1 MKPMGPTPPKKTRPS
16 SPPVRTGLVHALKYL
31 ALKLQQPKNALITI
45 SGLAVIIILLILMFQ
60 QDKNRDD
67 ELFEEWVRTQLQ
79 GIESWQAS
87 ASLNDARNPDLTRC
101 LWQRA
106 SEEADCL
113 VPRTFS
119 YPLSFR
125 LSNGYLLSDGFRFPT
140 NPKVSWDRVTKT
152 LRNVSSGFGFDEN
165 WRPCL
170 GEHCRFEVYAGFFP
184 ECAGGNAF
192 CGRAETLR
200 VGYIIKSRRLDRRIW
215 QPYEQLVSNLDT
227 KRKLQLLEFK
237 TQNVLGLP
245 FRGCKSSLLAPLS
258 KKSTGEI
265 VCGIGKKNLAS
276 VCTGKEKDY
285 ELLFRSG
292 FCMPENCARFC
303 QRAIKS
309 LDTPCA
315 AGKLEPVPRSP
326 DLFKCNGRQKL
337 YFLTSQK
344 NLFENPTLIQ
354 RQSLLERV
362 FKISFDLCLTRTVCF
377 GSFGRQSPPREFESF
392 LEAK

>member
-1 MKPMGPTPPKKTRPS
+1 MKPMGTIPRKTIRPS
-16 SPPVRTGLVHALKYL
+16 SPPIRKGWGHDLNKWTQ
-31 ALKLQQPKNALITI
+31 KLRQPKNALITI
-45 SGLAVIIILLILMFQ
+45 SGLAVIIVFLILMFQ
-60 QDKNRDD
+60 SKKNRDD

-125 LSNGYLLSDGFRFPT
+125 LPNGYLLSDGFRFPT
-140 NPKVSWDRVTKT
+140 NQKVSWDRITKT

-170 GEHCRFEVYAGFFP
+170 GEHCRFEVYTGYLP

-200 VGYIIKSRRLDRRIW
+200 IGYIIKSRRLDRRIW

-237 TQNVLGLP
+237 TQDALGLP
-245 FRGCKSSLLAPLS
+245 FRGCKSSLLIPLS
-258 KKSTGEI
+258 KNSTGDI
-265 VCGIGKKNLAS
+265 VCGINKKNLTS
-276 VCTGKEKDY
+276 VCLDKEKGY

-292 FCMPENCARFC
+292 FCLPAV
-303 QRAIKS
+303 S
-309 LDTPCA
+309 YTH
-315 AGKLEPVPRSP
+315 
-326 DLFKCNGRQKL
+326 
-337 YFLTSQK
+337 LT
-344 NLFENPTLIQ
+344 LPTIL
-354 RQSLLERV
+354 RV
-362 FKISFDLCLTRTVCF
+362 
-377 GSFGRQSPPREFESF
+377 
-392 LEAK
+392 